1 MERSA
6 KTYMESSCTEAPEA
20 RSESVDARAHEVHHD
35 IRVGDARKIH
45 AVKNSCEDTSSCYA
59 TETT

>member
-1 MERSA
+1 
-6 KTYMESSCTEAPEA
+6 MESSCTEAPEA